1 MCAGKG
7 AAGGP
12 VHKDVGSSPS
22 ANCNINGMNITLQSR
37 RRTFSLEERVHPMA
51 TGQKKSLD
59 RFTWHRLRYAF
70 LHMDEGARKV
80 MWEGEE
86 ILHSGGQCGGW

>member
-1 MCAGKG
+1 MCAGNG

-22 ANCNINGMNITLQSR
+22 ANRNINSINITLQSG
-37 RRTFSLEERVHPMA
+37 RRTFSLEERVHLMA
-51 TGQKKSLD
+51 AGQEKKKKSPD
-59 RFTWHRLRYAF
+59 RFTWHRLRCAF

-80 MWEGEE
+80 M
-86 ILHSGGQCGGW
+86 